1 MHKDVVIIGAGA
13 SGLSCAIEAGRRN
26 RSAVIID
33 HAPKTG
39 SKIRISGGGRCNF
52 TNRHVSADNYISQNR
67 HFCKSAL
74 SRCTPDDI
82 IGLLAKHRISYHE
95 KESGRLFCDA
105 SSSAIINMLGKECRN
120 AGVEIRLNCP
130 VSTLHKDRDFIIT
143 TKDGQYRSR
152 SLVIATGGLSWP
164 KTGATDFGFKVA
176 EQFSISMIPL
186 RPGLVPL
193 VFSGKDREFCRSL
206 SGISCNA
213 EVSCASASFRGSI
226 LFTHRGMSGPAILQA
241 SSYWNA
247 GDMLTIDLLPDMD
260 ACELLLH
267 HRKSRK
273 EIQNLLSLFLPS
285 RFIQA
290 WCRKYLQIKPLC
302 QFTDK
307 ELQEA
312 GHKLRSWQVRPS
324 GTEGY
329 DVAEVTVGGID
340 TNELSSR
347 TMEAKKVPG
356 LFFTGEVLD
365 VTGHL
370 GGYNLHW
377 AWASG
382 RAAGQHV

>member
-1 MHKDVVIIGAGA
+1 MRKDVVIIGAGA
-13 SGLSCAIEAGRRN
+13 SGLICAIEAGRRN
-26 RSAVIID
+26 RSVVILD
-33 HAPKTG
+33 HAPKAG
-39 SKIRISGGGRCNF
+39 SKIRVSGGGKCNF
-52 TNRHVSADNYISQNR
+52 TNRHVAADNYISRNR

-74 SRCTPDDI
+74 SQYTPDDFI
-82 IGLLAKHRISYHE
+82 ALLARHRISFHE
-95 KESGRLFCDA
+95 KESGQLFCDA
-105 SSSAIINMLGKECRN
+105 SSSAIISMLGKECRK
-120 AGVEIRLNCP
+120 AGVEIRLHCP
-130 VSTLHKDRDFIIT
+130 VSTIHKDGDFVIT

-164 KTGATDFGFKVA
+164 KTGASDFGFRIA
-176 EQFSISMIPL
+176 EQFNISLIPR

-193 VFSGKDREFCRSL
+193 VFSAKDREFCQSL

-213 EVSCASASFRGSI
+213 EVSCASVSFRGSI
-226 LFTHRGMSGPAILQA
+226 LLTHRGMSGPAMLQV

-247 GDMLTIDLLPDMD
+247 GDMLSIDLLPDMD
-260 ACELLLH
+260 AHELLLQ

-273 EIQNLLSLFLPS
+273 EIQNLLSLYLPS

-290 WCRKYLQIKPLC
+290 WCRKYLQTKPLC
-302 QFTDK
+302 QFTEK
-307 ELQEA
+307 ELREA
-312 GHKLRSWQVRPS
+312 GHKLHSWQIRPC

-347 TMEAKKVPG
+347 TMETKKVPG
-356 LFFTGEVLD
+356 LFFIGEVLD

-382 RAAGQHV
+382 HAAGQHV